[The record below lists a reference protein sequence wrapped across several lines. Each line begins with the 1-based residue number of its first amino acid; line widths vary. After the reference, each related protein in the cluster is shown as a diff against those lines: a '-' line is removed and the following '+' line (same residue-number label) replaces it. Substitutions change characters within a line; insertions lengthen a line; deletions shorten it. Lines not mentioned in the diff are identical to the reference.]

1 MHYNNNIC
9 YYYLLDQKLQN
20 SSHIS
25 CIVVNCCLS
34 FLNIYMYIYKHIYTY
49 RNYSY
54 YTTIINLPN
63 FRPIKLNASMTI
75 SN

>member
-1 MHYNNNIC
+1 MHYNNIC
-9 YYYLLDQKLQN
+9 YYLHDQKLQN

-25 CIVVNCCLS
+25 CIVVSCCLS

-49 RNYSY
+49 RDYSY
-54 YTTIINLPN
+54 NTAIINLLN

>member
-1 MHYNNNIC
+1 MHYNNIC
-9 YYYLLDQKLQN
+9 YYLLDQNLQN

-25 CIVVNCCLS
+25 CIVVSCCLS

-49 RNYSY
+49 GDYSF

-63 FRPIKLNASMTI
+63 FVYKINASMTI